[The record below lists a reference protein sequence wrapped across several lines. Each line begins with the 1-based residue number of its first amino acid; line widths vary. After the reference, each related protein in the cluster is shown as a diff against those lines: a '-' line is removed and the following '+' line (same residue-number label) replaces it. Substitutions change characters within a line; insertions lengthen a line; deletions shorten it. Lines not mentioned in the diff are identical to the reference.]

1 MSGWQKKRETI
12 QDTRI
17 KYSRITH
24 GLIDSNEV
32 IMSHKGYVLARRYV
46 GSTGNRYEQKPK
58 SEYNAVDMFDGDD
71 DYGEADRERIK
82 QQRANPDYVY
92 EIFSKSEW
100 VLS

>member
-1 MSGWQKKRETI
+1 
-12 QDTRI
+12 
-17 KYSRITH
+17 
-24 GLIDSNEV
+24 
-32 IMSHKGYVLARRYV
+32 
-46 GSTGNRYEQKPK
+46 
-58 SEYNAVDMFDGDD
+58 MFDGDD